1 MEDKRS
7 YTLMERWLSS
17 CVAVFIL
24 LLGAMAQSAR
34 DYGLYAME
42 RINDSTFIDC
52 EEVSVGEMMAFAIEH
67 PDMAKPDPAVIHD
80 LPYGP
85 LFYGERSGSLRS
97 VKGVTRMYGSIRTTV
112 PSDSA
117 ANKAQR
123 IRARGLM
130 GYPIAGITY
139 EQAMAYCAWRTAH
152 HGAYQR
158 VEGSI
163 VFQLP
168 TPEEYERLLSIRDST
183 NGRCALFNYV
193 CKPCHEQFKV
203 KGKYGFIHPGSELTP
218 VVSYTP
224 DSLGLYNTRGN
235 AAEMTSTPG
244 IAKGGSYAHPARDA
258 YPKAVQHYHKP
269 EAWLGFRCV
278 ARIRK

>member
-1 MEDKRS
+1 MVTKNS
-7 YTLMERWLSS
+7 HGLMNRWLPS
-17 CVAVFIL
+17 CALGFIL
-24 LLGAMAQSAR
+24 LPSAMAQSAR

-42 RINDSTFIDC
+42 RMDDSTFIDC

-67 PDMAKPDPAVIHD
+67 PDMASPDPAVIRD
-80 LPYGP
+80 LPYGL
-85 LFYGERSGSLRS
+85 LFYGDRSGSLQR
-97 VKGVTRMYGSIRTTV
+97 VKGLTRMYSPITATV
-112 PSDSA
+112 PSDSV

-123 IRARGLM
+123 YRARRLM
-130 GYPIAGITY
+130 DYPIAGITY

-158 VEGSI
+158 VEGEV

-183 NGRCALFNYV
+183 NGRCPVFNYS
-193 CKPCHEQFKV
+193 CQPCHPQL
-203 KGKYGFIHPGSELTP
+203 KGKHAFIHAGSELTP
-218 VVSYTP
+218 IQGYLP
-224 DSLGLYNTRGN
+224 DTMRLYNMRGN
-235 AAEMTSTPG
+235 AAEMTLIPS

-258 YPKAVQHYHKP
+258 SPQAVQHYHKP

-278 ARIRK
+278 AHIRKQ